1 MCKSCEMIA
10 INGVPCHEP
19 GCPDAWLASVRECK
33 ECGMDFTPDGSAQR
47 FCDDSCAAAFYGWP
61 DAGDDDAELCEK
73 CGAVVGLD
81 GRDGLC
87 GHCTDV
93 AAYLAEAL
101 KGRWS
106 NREGAYILAA
116 SKEAKFRR
124 LYDEG
129 WDATIFGELIQPKAA
144 A

>member
-1 MCKSCEMIA
+1 VRATGGYVS
-10 INGVPCHEP
+10 
-19 GCPDAWLASVRECK
+19 PDAAIAVRP
-33 ECGMDFTPDGSAQR
+33 PDNQTERGKKTMQETADYTISRARYAKGSIALR
-47 FCDDSCAAAFYGWP
+47 APS
-61 DAGDDDAELCEK
+61 GDGFK
-73 CGAVVGLD
+73 T
-81 GRDGLC
+81 R
-87 GHCTDV
+87 

-106 NREGAYILAA
+106 NREHAYIMAA